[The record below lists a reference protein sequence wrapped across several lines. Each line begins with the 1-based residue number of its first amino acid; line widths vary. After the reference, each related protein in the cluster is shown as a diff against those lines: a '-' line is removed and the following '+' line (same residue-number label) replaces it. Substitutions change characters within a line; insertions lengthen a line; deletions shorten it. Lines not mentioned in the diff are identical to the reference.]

1 MLKETITYV
10 DFNGLERTEE
20 FRFNLTKTELTRME
34 TSKSG
39 SLSGL
44 LTKIVNAKDMPD
56 ILEAIEMLI
65 LKSYGEVSPDGK
77 RFDKSEKLSEDFSH
91 TAAYDTLFEKLINDD
106 KYAYNF
112 ILGIM
117 PKELADQ
124 VKQKGDIT
132 QLQLPQK

>member
-1 MLKETITYV
+1 MLKESITYV
-10 DFNGLERTEE
+10 DFNGVTRTED

-39 SLSGL
+39 SLSAL

-65 LKSYGEVSPDGK
+65 LKSYGEVSADGK
-77 RFDKSEKLSEDFSH
+77 RFDKSDKLSEDFSH
-91 TAAYDTLFEKLINDD
+91 TAAYDTLFEKMITDD
-106 KYAYNF
+106 EYAYKF

-117 PKELADQ
+117 PAELAEQ
-124 VKQKGDIT
+124 VKQKGDIKK
-132 QLQLPQK
+132 LQVSE

>member
-1 MLKETITYV
+1 MLKESITYV

-34 TSKSG
+34 TSKTG
-39 SLSGL
+39 SLSAL

-91 TAAYDTLFEKLINDD
+91 TAAYDALYEKMITDD

-112 ILGIM
+112 ILGIL
-117 PKELADQ
+117 PKELAEQ
-124 VKQKGDIT
+124 IKQKGDIKN
-132 QLQLPQK
+132 LKLPE

>member
-1 MLKETITYV
+1 MLKESITYV

>member
-1 MLKETITYV
+1 MLKESITYT
-10 DFNGLERTEE
+10 DFNGLERTED

-39 SLSGL
+39 SLSAL

-65 LKSYGEVSPDGK
+65 LKSYGEISADGK
-77 RFDKSEKLSEDFSH
+77 RFDKSDKLSEDFSH
-91 TAAYDTLFEKLINDD
+91 TAAYDALFEKMINDD
-106 KYAYNF
+106 EYAYKF

-117 PKELADQ
+117 PTELAEQ
-124 VKQKGDIT
+124 VKQKGDIK
-132 QLQLPQK
+132 QLQLSK

>member
-1 MLKETITYV
+1 MLKESITYV
-10 DFNGLERTEE
+10 DFNGLERTED

-39 SLSGL
+39 SLSAL

-65 LKSYGEVSPDGK
+65 LKSYGEISADGK
-77 RFDKSEKLSEDFSH
+77 RFDKSDKLSEDFSH
-91 TAAYDTLFEKLINDD
+91 TAAYDALFEKMINDD
-106 KYAYNF
+106 EYAYKF

-117 PKELADQ
+117 PAELAEQ
-124 VKQKGDIT
+124 VKQKGDIKA
-132 QLQLPQK
+132 LQLNK

>member
-1 MLKETITYV
+1 MLKESITYI

-39 SLSGL
+39 SLSAL

-65 LKSYGEVSPDGK
+65 LKSYGEVSADGK
-77 RFDKSEKLSEDFSH
+77 RFDKSDKLSEDFSH
-91 TAAYDTLFEKLINDD
+91 TAAYDALFEKMITDD
-106 KYAYNF
+106 QYAYNF

-117 PKELADQ
+117 PAELAEQ
-124 VKQKGDIT
+124 VKQKGDIK
-132 QLQLPQK
+132 QLQLSK

>member
-1 MLKETITYV
+1 MLKESITYV

-39 SLSGL
+39 SLSAL

-65 LKSYGEVSPDGK
+65 LKSYGEVSADGK
-77 RFDKSEKLSEDFSH
+77 RFDKSEKLSEEFSH
-91 TAAYDTLFEKLINDD
+91 TAAYDALFEKMITDD
-106 KYAYNF
+106 NYAYKF

-117 PKELADQ
+117 PAELAEQ
-124 VKQKGDIT
+124 VKQKGDIK
-132 QLQLPQK
+132 QLQLSK

>member
-1 MLKETITYV
+1 MLKESITYV

-39 SLSGL
+39 SLSAL

-65 LKSYGEVSPDGK
+65 LKSYGEVSADGK
-77 RFDKSEKLSEDFSH
+77 RFDKSDKLSEDFSH
-91 TAAYDTLFEKLINDD
+91 TAAYDALFEKMITDD
-106 KYAYNF
+106 NYAYKF

-117 PKELADQ
+117 PADLAEQ
-124 VKQKGDIT
+124 VKQKGDIKT
-132 QLQLPQK
+132 LQLSQ